1 MAYVDQ
7 SVSFETLPEFKE
19 HELPLQT
26 KLAETAMSLIGSDTT
41 EISVRAKADGPFPA
55 AEIRI
60 QQGELQEHTKPFAL
74 FHFSSRYSW
83 DSILQAKKDI
93 SLIQEG
99 QTAVGRVK
107 TEDYIYKNDAGDL
120 VRTRKTFDPENVG
133 HVSETTKP
141 ARPETILA
149 MARLA
154 AIRINTSSKAKQPA
168 PVA

>member
-7 SVSFETLPEFKE
+7 PISIETLPEFKE
-19 HELPLQT
+19 YELPLQT
-26 KLAETAMSLIGSDTT
+26 KLAETAMSLIGSGAT
-41 EISVRAKADGPFPA
+41 EISVRGKADGPFPA

-60 QQGELQEHTKPFAL
+60 QQGEIQEHTKPFAL
-74 FHFSSRYSW
+74 FYFSSRYTW
-83 DSILQAKKDI
+83 ESILQAKKDI

-99 QTAVGRVK
+99 QTDKGRVK

-120 VRTRKTFDPENVG
+120 VRTRKTSGIDNLG
-133 HVSETTKP
+133 LVSEITKP

-168 PVA
+168 TVA

>member
-19 HELPLQT
+19 YELPLQT
-26 KLAETAMSLIGSDTT
+26 ELAETAISLIGSDAT
-41 EISVRAKADGPFPA
+41 EITVRAKADGPFPA

-74 FHFSSRYSW
+74 FSFSSRYSW
-83 DSILQAKKDI
+83 DSILQARKDI

-99 QTAVGRVK
+99 QIDQGRIK
-107 TEDYIYKNDAGDL
+107 TEDYIYKDYAGDL
-120 VRTRKTFDPENVG
+120 VRTRKTFDTSNRQLL
-133 HVSETTKP
+133 SEKTKP

-154 AIRINTSSKAKQPA
+154 AIRINTASKAKQPA